1 MQYESIQNP
10 VTYLKKSIE
19 TIHDSPGNLIKST
32 SYKVFQQSVVRL
44 LMLYLI
50 VLIVFFVSRVAIL
63 VAFGDPDDLR
73 DYHADVLKAFITGVR
88 YDTTVFAY
96 IFLPLFLLALIPLK
110 RRWYSVFSERF
121 LTGYATGALFI
132 VLLLQTGDFYFFKF
146 FQSHFN
152 LLAFGIFYDDTKAVL
167 ESVWTDYPVIRILI
181 FLILAFGFLIWITRK
196 IAHTQ
201 VFYDI
206 LPVVWIRI
214 LLVVV
219 FILLYGMGMRGSLG
233 SYPIEKDDATI
244 SPNSFVNNLTMNG
257 VFALKDA
264 YADNKRNTITTDSL
278 VILKKFRYQTC
289 QDALTDMGLQ
299 GRQVNTFSD
308 ALLDTT
314 GKNEFLE
321 KNPPNVVFI
330 LMESWAGYY
339 FDLHSKELNLMGA
352 LETELPYCYLFR
364 NFTSCANGTVHTLEG
379 LMVNSPL
386 TPLSQSIY
394 MGKPLSSSVAKV
406 FEKKGYKT
414 SFVTGAKLG
423 WRNLGKYV
431 SVQNFQQV
439 EGMSHLLADIPGAAK
454 CEWGVYDEF
463 LFERVYQQL
472 VESKGKPL
480 FAFVFTTTN
489 HTPYQLPETY
499 VPESVVI
506 PDYIRVK
513 QRSDDEIVI
522 KNLTAYQYTNHFLG
536 RLISRIRN
544 SEFGSNTLV
553 VVTGDHNTMALYDFS
568 DKELLQKYSV
578 PLLMYIPDA
587 YKPMIADISRFGSH
601 KDVFP
606 TIFNLSLS
614 EAVYYSSGNNLFGDS
629 TGIHYFA
636 VNNYKT
642 AFNKTG
648 AVVLGKKPLYY
659 KFAGAHELKQTTL
672 RDTPGLIQLEKLCR
686 AHSAMLSLSIQDQLR
701 HRD

>member
-1 MQYESIQNP
+1 MKKGTGTIGESI
-10 VTYLKKSIE
+10 T
-19 TIHDSPGNLIKST
+19 NLMT
-32 SYKVFQQSVVRL
+32 SMSFKVFQQSVVKL

-50 VLIVFFVSRVAIL
+50 VLVIFFVSRIAIL
-63 VAFGDPDDLR
+63 VVFGDPADLQG
-73 DYHADVLKAFITGVR
+73 YHADVMKAFITGAR
-88 YDTTVFAY
+88 YDTTVFTY
-96 IFLPLFLLALIPLK
+96 IFLPVFLLALLPLK
-110 RRWYSVFSERF
+110 FNWYSSFLGKF
-121 LTGYATGALFI
+121 LTGYASCALFV

-152 LLAFGIFYDDTKAVL
+152 LLAFGIIYDDTKAVL

-181 FLILAFGFLIWITRK
+181 FLTLVFGFLVWIIRK
-196 IAHTQ
+196 IAQSQ
-201 VFYDI
+201 VFRDFFPA
-206 LPVVWIRI
+206 LWIRI
-214 LLVVV
+214 LLVVI
-219 FILLYGMGMRGSLG
+219 FISLYGLGLRGSLG

-244 SPNSFVNNLTMNG
+244 SPNGFVNDLTMNG

-278 VILKKFRYQTC
+278 VILEKYNYKTRM
-289 QDALTDMGLQ
+289 AAITDLGLS
-299 GRQVNTFSD
+299 GRQLKVFSD

-314 GKNEFLE
+314 PKNEYLE
-321 KNPPNVVFI
+321 KNPPNVIFI

-352 LETELPYCYLFR
+352 LGTELPYCYLFR
-364 NFTSCANGTVHTLEG
+364 DFTSCANGTVHTLEG

-394 MGKPLSSSVAKV
+394 MNQPLPSSVAKV
-406 FEKKGYKT
+406 FEEKGYKT
-414 SFVTGAKLG
+414 SFITGAKLG

-431 SVQNFQQV
+431 SVQGFQQV

-472 VESKGKPL
+472 NESKGKPL

-499 VPESVVI
+499 VPESVII
-506 PDYIRVK
+506 PEHIKKK

-544 SEFGSNTLV
+544 SELGKNTLV

-568 DKELLQKYSV
+568 DSQLLQKYSV
-578 PLLMYIPDA
+578 PLMMYIPDA
-587 YKPMIADISRFGSH
+587 YKPMKTDVTRFGSH

-614 EAVYYSSGNNLFGDS
+614 EAIYYNSGNNLFGDS
-629 TGIHYFA
+629 TGVHFFA
-636 VNNYKT
+636 VNNYNT

-659 KFAGAHELKQTTL
+659 KFAGEHELEQTTL
-672 RDTPGLIQLEKLCR
+672 RDIPELKQLEKLCR
-686 AHSAMLSLSIQDQLR
+686 AHSSVLSLSIQEQLQQ
-701 HRD
+701 

>member
-1 MQYESIQNP
+1 MSF
-10 VTYLKKSIE
+10 
-19 TIHDSPGNLIKST
+19 
-32 SYKVFQQSVVRL
+32 KVFQQSVFRL

-50 VLIVFFVSRVAIL
+50 VLIVFFVSRLSIL
-63 VAFGDPDDLR
+63 FVFGDPSDLQ
-73 DYHADVLKAFITGVR
+73 DYHADVVRAFITGAR
-88 YDTTVFAY
+88 YDTTVFTY
-96 IFLPLFLLALIPLK
+96 FFLPVFLVVLLPLK
-110 RRWYSVFSERF
+110 FSWYSVFSRMF
-121 LTGYATGALFI
+121 LTGYASFALFVI
-132 VLLLQTGDFYFFKF
+132 LLLQIGDFYFFKF

-152 LLAFGIFYDDTKAVL
+152 LLVFGIIYDDTKAVL

-181 FLILAFGFLIWITRK
+181 FFMLLFGLLMWVVRK
-196 IAHTQ
+196 IGKSCIPRDFAPA
-201 VFYDI
+201 
-206 LPVVWIRI
+206 LWIRI
-214 LLVVV
+214 LLVLL
-219 FILLYGMGMRGSLG
+219 FIVSYGLGMRGSLG

-244 SPNSFVNNLTMNG
+244 SPNSFVNNLIMNG

-278 VILKKFRYQTC
+278 VILEKFMYPTRLA
-289 QDALTDMGLQ
+289 ALSDLGLE
-299 GRQVNTFSD
+299 GRQVKTISD

-339 FDLHSKELNLMGA
+339 VDLHSKELNLMGA
-352 LETELPYCYLFR
+352 LEAELPYCYLFR

-394 MGKPLSSSVAKV
+394 MNRPLQSSVAKV
-406 FEKKGYKT
+406 FEEKGYKT
-414 SFVTGAKLG
+414 SFITGAKLG

-439 EGMSHLLADIPGAAK
+439 EGMSHLLTDIPGAVK

-472 VESKGKPL
+472 NESKGKPL

-499 VPESVVI
+499 VPESVII
-506 PDYIRVK
+506 PDYIKKK
-513 QRSDDEIVI
+513 QRSDDKIVI

-536 RLISRIRN
+536 RLINRIRN
-544 SEFGSNTLV
+544 SELGKNTLV
-553 VVTGDHNTMALYDFS
+553 VVTGDHNTMALYDFT
-568 DKELLQKYSV
+568 DRQLLQKYGV

-587 YKPMIADISRFGSH
+587 YKPMMTDVARFGSH

-614 EAVYYSSGNNLFGDS
+614 EAIYYSSGNNLFGDS

-642 AFNKTG
+642 AFNKKG

-659 KFAGAHELKQTTL
+659 KFAGEQELEQTTL
-672 RDTPGLIQLEKLCR
+672 SDTPELKQLEKLCR
-686 AHSAMLSLSIQDQLR
+686 AHCAVLSLSIQEQLQQ
-701 HRD
+701 